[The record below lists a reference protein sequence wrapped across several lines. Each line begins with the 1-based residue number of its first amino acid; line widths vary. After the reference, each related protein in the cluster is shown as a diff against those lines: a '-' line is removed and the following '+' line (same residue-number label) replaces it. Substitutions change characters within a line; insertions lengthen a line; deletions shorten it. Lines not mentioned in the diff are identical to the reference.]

1 MKHDSRYKQLFSNPK
16 MLEQLFHSFVK
27 VDFVKDIDFST
38 AVKLDKSFVSEEF
51 KQTESDL
58 IVRVNR
64 KNTQQEAY
72 LYLLLE
78 FQSTPDPTMPIRVL
92 HYLLDFYM
100 SLPKFKRLCRDQQLP
115 PVFPL
120 VLYNGEKDWSFVET
134 VQELISAPPKFQ
146 SDFVPKFNMNLLE
159 INRIPI
165 ENLLHIKNAVSA
177 LFVLENAPIV
187 RIRKTIGKIVNL
199 LQQDDPETIENFR
212 RWVMHFLGD
221 NHPDRDF
228 VDSAFSEKQ
237 RRNPGMFAKNAAIFM
252 DMEREKGRKKGL
264 REGRAE
270 GRIEERLETARKMK
284 AKGMSIQLIAEITE
298 LSEKEILEL

>member
-1 MKHDSRYKQLFSNPK
+1 MKHDSRYKHLFSNPK
-16 MLEQLFHSFVK
+16 MLEELFHSFVK

-51 KQTESDL
+51 KLTESDL

-64 KNTQQEAY
+64 KNTRQEAY

-78 FQSTPDPTMPIRVL
+78 FQSTPDPTMPIRV
-92 HYLLDFYM
+92 
-100 SLPKFKRLCRDQQLP
+100 
-115 PVFPL
+115 
-120 VLYNGEKDWSFVET
+120 
-134 VQELISAPPKFQ
+134 
-146 SDFVPKFNMNLLE
+146 
-159 INRIPI
+159 
-165 ENLLHIKNAVSA
+165 NAVSA